1 MIAGRQAIVL
11 AVVCLS
17 SAATSIARGQTAWE
31 YSPYEV
37 RLWVV
42 ADADPRLPQG
52 IQDDVE
58 EAIKGRADVV
68 FGAVWKL
75 NVETAPPLIAH
86 EVRRGLE
93 GVTIERLMELAP
105 EALTSDKLFLVHIKA
120 EAAELSAMAK
130 ELDCR
135 TRQWSA
141 AVEVAAPTLEVLPI
155 ATWDA
160 VAGVFTPLARIESVE
175 GPQVTARIRG
185 GGLIVNPASPASIDA
200 DECLRPIVR
209 RNDRSGQPAKNGIQS
224 IPWTL
229 LTVSQKDE
237 SLLVCQL
244 HSGYRLSIPTRG
256 GVRTERLA
264 LVVRPRYEST
274 QLSLQTR
281 GENPRPLTG
290 YEVHARSFGE
300 EATQLLGISDWR
312 GEFEVPRTDGGMQ
325 TLLVKNG
332 RQLLARLPIV
342 PGQEERMEVS
352 LVDDDSRLQAEGA
365 VAALYSRALDLVA
378 RREIVAARFRSR
390 LKERKFDEAQE
401 LLDQFRTLETRADL
415 SRALDEQQQLISAS
429 DKTTQ
434 ARVDKIF
441 GEARKVLL
449 LKPLS
454 DDMINTLAA
463 ELIRSRS
470 TAQQASVESKAK

>member
-1 MIAGRQAIVL
+1 MSMWRRAFAVGIVFLIAAL
-11 AVVCLS
+11 P
-17 SAATSIARGQTAWE
+17 TIARGQTAWE
-31 YSPYEV
+31 YSPYDV

-42 ADADPRLPQG
+42 ADADPRFPPG
-52 IQDDVE
+52 VRD
-58 EAIKGRADVV
+58 AIGRTIAERADVM
-68 FGAVWKL
+68 FGAVWRLKM
-75 NVETAPPLIAH
+75 EPTPPQIAN
-86 EVRRGLE
+86 EIRRGLE
-93 GVTIERLMELAP
+93 GITVERLMELAP
-105 EALTSDKLFLVHIKA
+105 AALKGDKLLLVHISA
-120 EAAELSAMAK
+120 DAAELAAK
-130 ELDCR
+130 ARELDCR
-135 TRQWSA
+135 TRHWSA
-141 AVEVAAPTLEVLPI
+141 LTAVTAPTLKTLPL

-160 VAGVFTPLARIESVE
+160 VSRVFTPLVRIESVE

-185 GGLIVNPASPASIDA
+185 GGLILSSSSPASIHA

-209 RNDRSGQPAKNGIQS
+209 RNDRSGEPAKNGIQS

-229 LTVSQKDE
+229 LTVSQKNE
-237 SLLVCQL
+237 SQLVCQL

-264 LVVRPRYEST
+264 LVVRPRYEAT
-274 QLSLQTR
+274 RLSLQTR
-281 GENPRPLTG
+281 GENPRALTG
-290 YEVHARSFGE
+290 YEVHSRPFGE
-300 EATQLLGISDWR
+300 EATQLLGTSDWR
-312 GEFEVPRTDGGMQ
+312 GELELPRSDGSMQ
-325 TLLVKNG
+325 ILLVKNG
-332 RQLLARLPIV
+332 KQLLARLPIV
-342 PGQEERMEVS
+342 AGQEERMEVS

-378 RREIVAARFRSR
+378 RREIVAARFRAR

-401 LLDQFRTLETRADL
+401 LLDQFRKLETRADL
-415 SRALDEQQQLISAS
+415 SRALDEHQQKISAS
-429 DKTTQ
+429 DRTTQ

-470 TAQQASVESKAK
+470 TAQQASVDSKAK